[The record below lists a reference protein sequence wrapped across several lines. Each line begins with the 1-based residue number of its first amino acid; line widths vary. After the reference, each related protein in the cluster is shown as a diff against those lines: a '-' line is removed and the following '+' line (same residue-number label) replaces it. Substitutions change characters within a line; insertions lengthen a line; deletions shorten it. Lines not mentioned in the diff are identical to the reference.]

1 MLLLLFTVLKW
12 LRRLLVV
19 ALAAALVYLLVTS
32 VQVITAARVTRSPGA
47 VSPASAIVVIGSTS
61 GGTHLSTDATA
72 RCAQAALLY
81 DDKRAKRVVATG
93 GKQAPGDLTER
104 VLLASCMEQR
114 GVPKRVIGF
123 VSAGTVTGQL
133 NLVAARFPRSKGDAV
148 ILVADPLE
156 TKWLEG
162 LASSAHVSAAV
173 SPAPAPR
180 RTFWS
185 TIGQVWAQTIAVG
198 YGRIFG
204 YGGTGWVK
212 G

>member
-1 MLLLLFTVLKW
+1 LFTVLRW

-19 ALAAALVYLLVTS
+19 ALAAAVVYLLVTS
-32 VQVITAARVTRSPGA
+32 AFVITAARGHGSAST
-47 VSPASAIVVIGSTS
+47 VSPATAIVVIGSTS
-61 GGTHLSTDATA
+61 GGTHLSSDGTA

-81 DDKRAKRVVATG
+81 DDKRAKQVVATG
-93 GKQAPGDLTER
+93 GKEAPRDLTER
-104 VLLASCMEQR
+104 FLLASCMEKR
-114 GVPKRVIGF
+114 GVPKHAIGF
-123 VSAGTVTGQL
+123 VTAGTVPGQL
-133 NLVAARFPRSKGDAV
+133 DLVGARFPRSKGDAV

-162 LASSAHVSAAV
+162 LASSTHLSAAV

-204 YGGTGWVK
+204 YGGTSWVK